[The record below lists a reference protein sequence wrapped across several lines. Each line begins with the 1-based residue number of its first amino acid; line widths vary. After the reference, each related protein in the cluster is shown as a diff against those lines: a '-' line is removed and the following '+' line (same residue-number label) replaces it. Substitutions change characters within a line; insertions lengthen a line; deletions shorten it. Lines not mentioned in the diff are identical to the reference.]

1 MKRIWILGILSCCF
15 IGVTSAQNDATN
27 VKSRVDGTQAPTGQL
42 GQGSGVRVKMD
53 PQLEPLGPIRL
64 SLGENQ
70 IDLRDF
76 VVDYKTVRTASFDG
90 VNVPIK
96 DRLLFIPAPTSGA
109 LHDLTLLVNGEEWS
123 IPVFKSNKSKVV
135 FEYKASSDKV
145 KSVCWA
151 GSLNGWNKTS
161 HPLQKDKSG
170 VWKLSMEVENGE
182 YPYRIWE
189 DGEEKLDANNPT
201 QKDNGLGGKNS
212 VWIVGTP
219 QKPAKIRTF
228 MSEGSTMYLLAEGKV
243 DRYVYYLNNKKGGEG
258 KVEGGK
264 FTIPLPK
271 TGWSGYLRVYAESNG
286 QLLNDIMV
294 PFMNGSPVM
303 TPQFLP
309 RQDPRGQIMYFMMV
323 DRFFDGSPTNNF
335 PTLDPAIQPK
345 ANTMGGDLLGISQ
358 KINQNYFSQL
368 GVNTL
373 WISPICKNV
382 EGAWGLWDKGTKSK
396 FSAYH
401 GYWPLAL
408 TKVDKRF
415 GTEQDFSNLINHAHN
430 KEMNLIVDYVAHHVH
445 QEHPLVKGKKGW
457 TTPLY
462 LPDGTMNTE
471 RWDDHRLTTWFDTFL
486 PTFDFSK
493 PEVVNALSDTAL
505 YWVKKYDID
514 GFRHDATKHIQTEFW
529 RELTYKIKKEK
540 QNKPMFQIGETYG
553 SPALIQSYLGSG
565 LLNAQF
571 DFNLYDAMVDAFAK
585 NETNFKNLEQV
596 MLESMR
602 YYGSHHSMGVITGNQ
617 DRGRFTSYADGS
629 LKFDEDAKLAGWT
642 REIKN
647 QGSIGFRKM
656 EQLMAFIM
664 TSPGV
669 PCIYYGDEIAMPGG
683 NDPDNRRMMT
693 FDNLTIDQRKLKA
706 SVSRM
711 TTLRKKSMAL
721 MYGETE
727 ILLNTGQT
735 FAYMRQYFGD
745 VVVVVF
751 DKKDFSDNDSN
762 WVEINLPVQWQGRF
776 FKGQMGSRWK
786 KENGKN
792 FVLLSGKGYDIFTE
806 VSMTEFQRNQDK
818 MNKGEMTPKEQMLQ
832 PRQPSNPGGKPKSK
846 GSKKE

>member
-96 DRLLFIPAPTSGA
+96 DRLLFIPAPTLGA

-647 QGSIGFRKM
+647 QGSIGYRRM

>member
-1 MKRIWILGILSCCF
+1 MKRIWILGIVSLCLMN
-15 IGVTSAQNDATN
+15 GTWAQSDPIKT
-27 VKSRVDGTQAPTGQL
+27 RVDGTQAPS
-42 GQGSGVRVKMD
+42 GQGTGAGIRVKME
-53 PQLEPLGPIRL
+53 PQMEPLGPIRL

-76 VVDYKTVRTASFDG
+76 VLDLKSIRSVSFDG
-90 VNVPIK
+90 VAVPFK
-96 DRLLFIPAPTSGA
+96 DRFVTIQAPKSGA
-109 LHDLTLLVNGEEWS
+109 LHELTILANGEELS
-123 IPVFKSNKSKVV
+123 IPVFNSNKSKVV

-151 GSLNGWNKTS
+151 GSLNGWNKSS
-161 HPLQKDKSG
+161 HPLVKDKAG
-170 VWKLSMEVENGE
+170 VWKLTMEVEDGE

-189 DGEEKLDANNPT
+189 DGEEKLDANNAL

-212 VWIVGTP
+212 VWKVGNT
-219 QKPAKIRTF
+219 QASARIRTF
-228 MSEGSTMYLLAEGKV
+228 MMDGSTLYLLAEGKV
-243 DRYVYYLNNKKGGEG
+243 DRFVYYMNNKKGGEG
-258 KVEGGK
+258 IVESGK
-264 FTIPLPK
+264 FSIQLPK
-271 TGWSGYLRVYAESNG
+271 TSWTGYLRVFAESNG
-286 QLLNDIMV
+286 HLINDIMV
-294 PFMNGSPVM
+294 PYMNGSPVM

-323 DRFFDGSPTNNF
+323 DRFFDGTATNNF
-335 PTLDPAIQPK
+335 PTLSSEIQPK
-345 ANTMGGDLLGISQ
+345 ANNMGGDLLGISQ

-415 GTEQDFSNLINHAHN
+415 GTEQEFTNLINHAHN

-505 YWVKKYDID
+505 FWVKKYDID

-529 RELTYKIKKEK
+529 RELTYKIKKERPTS
-540 QNKPMFQIGETYG
+540 PMFQIGETYG
-553 SPALIQSYLGSG
+553 SPSLIQSYLGSG

-585 NETNFKNLEQV
+585 NETDFKNLEQV
-596 MLESMR
+596 MMESMR

-617 DRGRFTSYADGS
+617 DRGRFTSYADGG

-642 REIKN
+642 RDIKN
-647 QGSIGFRKM
+647 QGAVGFRKM
-656 EQLMAFIM
+656 EQLMAYIM
-664 TSPGV
+664 TSPGI
-669 PCIYYGDEIAMPGG
+669 PCIYYGDEIGMPGG

-706 SVSRM
+706 NVSRM

-727 ILLNTGQT
+727 FLLNTGQT
-735 FAYMRQYFGD
+735 FAYMRQYFGE

-751 DKKDFSDNDSN
+751 DKKDFSDKDSN
-762 WVEINLPVQWQGRF
+762 WVEIKLPVQWQGKY
-776 FKGQMGSRWK
+776 FKGQMGSQWK
-786 KENGKN
+786 KEKGKN
-792 FVLLSGKGYDIFTE
+792 YVLLSGKGYDIFTE
-806 VSMTEFQRNQDK
+806 VTMKEFQKNLEKSNNQ
-818 MNKGEMTPKEQMLQ
+818 ELTPKEQFMKPQ
-832 PRQPSNPGGKPKSK
+832 PKSIPENKPKSK
-846 GSKKE
+846 GIKKD

>member
-323 DRFFDGSPTNNF
+323 DRFFDASPTNNF

-596 MLESMR
+596 MQESMR

-647 QGSIGFRKM
+647 QGSIGYRKM

>member
-1 MKRIWILGILSCCF
+1 MKRVWILGILSCCF
-15 IGVTSAQNDATN
+15 FCVAVAQNDVIN
-27 VKSRVDGTQAPTGQL
+27 NKSRVDGTQAPSGQL
-42 GQGSGVRVKMD
+42 SQGAGVRVKMD
-53 PQLEPLGPIRL
+53 PQMEPLGPIRL

-76 VVDYKTVRTASFDG
+76 IVDYSSIRQVMFDG
-90 VNVPIK
+90 VSIPIK
-96 DRLLFIPAPTSGA
+96 DRMVMISSPASGV
-109 LHDLTLLVNGEEWS
+109 LHDLALTVNGEEVN

-145 KSVCWA
+145 TNVTWA
-151 GSLNGWNKTS
+151 GSLNGWNKSS

-170 VWKLSMEVENGE
+170 VWKLMMEVENGE

-189 DGEEKLDANNPT
+189 DGVEKLDANNSV

-212 VWIVGTP
+212 VWIVGNA
-219 QKPAKIRTF
+219 KSSAKIRTF
-228 MSEGSTMYLLAEGKV
+228 MMEGSTLYLLAEGKV
-243 DRYVYYLNNKKGGEG
+243 DRFVYYLNNKKGGEG
-258 KVEGGK
+258 IVENGK
-264 FTIPLPK
+264 FIIALPK
-271 TGWSGYLRVYAESNG
+271 TAWSGYLRVYAESNG
-286 QLLNDIMV
+286 QLINDIMV
-294 PFMNGSPVM
+294 PFKDGTPVM

-323 DRFFDGSPTNNF
+323 DRFFDGSTTNNF

-345 ANTMGGDLLGISQ
+345 ANTMGGDLVGISQ

-382 EGAWGLWDKGTKSK
+382 EGAWGLWDKGVKSK

-408 TKVDKRF
+408 TKIDKRF
-415 GTEQDFSNLINHAHN
+415 GSEEEFTNLINHAHN

-445 QEHPLVKGKKGW
+445 QDHPLVKGKKGW

-493 PEVVNALSDTAL
+493 PEVVKALSDTAL
-505 YWVKKYDID
+505 YWVKKYPID
-514 GFRHDATKHIQTEFW
+514 GFRHDATKHIHTEFW
-529 RELTYKIKKEK
+529 RELTYKIKKERPVT
-540 QNKPMFQIGETYG
+540 PMFQIGETYG
-553 SPALIQSYLGSG
+553 SPTLIQSYLGSG

-585 NETNFKNLEQV
+585 NETDFKNLEQV
-596 MLESMR
+596 MLESLR

-617 DRGRFTSYADGS
+617 DRGRFASYADGS

-642 REIKN
+642 RDIKN
-647 QGSIGFRKM
+647 QGSMGFRRM

-664 TSPGV
+664 TAPGV

-727 ILLNTGQT
+727 VLLNTGQN

-745 VVVVVF
+745 VVIVVF
-751 DKKDFSDNDSN
+751 DKKDFSPNDSN
-762 WVEINLPVQWQGRF
+762 WVQVDLPVQWRGKF
-776 FKGQMGSRWK
+776 FKGQMGSQWK
-786 KENGKN
+786 KEKGNN
-792 FVLLSGKGYDIFTE
+792 YVLLSGKGYDIFTE
-806 VSMTEFQRNQDK
+806 VSMKEFQQIQE
-818 MNKGEMTPKEQMLQ
+818 KGKSDSMTPKEKMMA
-832 PRQPSNPGGKPKSK
+832 PKPDLKGKSK
-846 GSKKE
+846 GGKKD

>member
-596 MLESMR
+596 MQESMR

-647 QGSIGFRKM
+647 QGSIGYRKM

>member
-408 TKVDKRF
+408 TNVDKRF

-596 MLESMR
+596 MLESLR

-647 QGSIGFRKM
+647 QGSIGYRKM